1 MPSSYPGA
9 ADSFGAPAASDPQ
22 STPVGGRTHSQSHTD
37 LGDAVEAIEAE
48 LGLNPSGAAATVAA
62 RLDALDAAWPAAD
75 AAHVAAGDPHPQY
88 ETSAE
93 ATAKVSAHAGASDP
107 HGDRAYA
114 AALVDD
120 LSGVTN
126 ASTARTNLGLG
137 DAATKNVGTAAG
149 TVAAGDDSRITGALP
164 ASLVDAKGDLIAA
177 SADNTPARLPVGAE
191 GDVLTVRGSASS
203 GLAWAQPQPR
213 NLLTVNQSSV
223 ETDTTGWAN
232 YFNASVSRSTAQAA
246 SGTASLLITATG
258 STPSASTLSGTSGVP
273 VVPGRLYT
281 AHAAVYVG
289 TATGRTARAGIRW
302 YTAAGATIGSLVFG
316 STVTLTAG
324 WQSVWAF
331 EVAPATAAY
340 AAVVVGSG
348 SAVSGE
354 DFYCDKVMLVEG
366 YGGTWALGGQPI
378 QGVGERWDETVGR
391 RCFRWD
397 WNNSRE
403 QMVYGDTGW
412 RLCGE
417 WDAAGN
423 FTAGLQVSAFSAPWV
438 SGASGKWYMRRIGYT
453 VEHRIWGVQ
462 ASVLASAAAI
472 FGTGTS
478 IPAGFQDGEYEQIPV
493 ATTVGSSFAS
503 IGCAASRNYLCGYA
517 SASLTIN
524 RSRVSYIT
532 DQVWPTTLPG
542 TSAILPP
549 SA

>member
-37 LGDAVEAIEAE
+37 LGDAVEAIEGE
-48 LGLNPSGAAATVAA
+48 LGVNPSGASATVVA

-93 ATAKVSAHAGASDP
+93 AAAKVSAHTGASDP

-114 AALVDD
+114 AGLVDD

-126 ASTARTNLGLG
+126 AATARTNLGLG
-137 DAATKNVGTAAG
+137 DSATKNVGTSAG

-164 ASLVDAKGDLIAA
+164 VSLLDAKGDLLTAT
-177 SADNTPARLPVGAE
+177 ADNTPARLAVGAE
-191 GDVLTVRGSASS
+191 GDVLTVRGSAAS

-223 ETDTTGWAN
+223 ETDTTGLAN
-232 YFNASVSRSTAQAA
+232 YFNATVARSTVQAA
-246 SGTASLLITATG
+246 SGSASLLITATG
-258 STPSASTLSGTSGVP
+258 TTPSASTLSGTSGVP
-273 VVPGRLYT
+273 VVAGRLYT

-289 TATGRTARAGIRW
+289 SAVGRTGRVGIRW
-302 YTAAGATIGSLVFG
+302 YTAAGATIGSLAFG
-316 STVTLTAG
+316 ATVTLSAG
-324 WQSVWAF
+324 WQSVWSF

-340 AAVVVGSG
+340 AAVVFGSG
-348 SAVSGE
+348 TAVAAE
-354 DFYCDKVMLVEG
+354 DFYVDKIGLWEG

-438 SGASGKWYMRRIGYT
+438 SGTAGKWYMRRIGYT
-453 VEHRIWGVQ
+453 VEHRIWGVL

-478 IPAGFQDGEYEQIPV
+478 IPAGFQAGEYEQVPV
-493 ATTVGSSFAS
+493 ATTAGGTFAS

-517 SASLTIN
+517 SGVLSIT
-524 RSRVSYIT
+524 RSKIAYIT

-542 TSAILPP
+542 TTAINPP
-549 SA
+549 SV